1 MCMEPWKKNLY
12 SVWCA
17 QFIAAVG
24 LNMVV
29 PFLPLYLRDLGVVG
43 DQPLKI
49 WSGVVYAAP
58 FLVSACMQPLWGI
71 LGDRIGRKPMIVRA
85 CRAFPSP
92 TS

>member
-1 MCMEPWKKNLY
+1 MEPWKKNLY

-29 PFLPLYLRDLGVVG
+29 PFLPLYLRNLGVVG
-43 DQPLKI
+43 DQSLKI

-58 FLVSACMQPLWGI
+58 FLVSACMQPLWGPRFFI
-71 LGDRIGRKPMIVRA
+71 
-85 CRAFPSP
+85 
-92 TS
+92 